1 MRQGQSTYPDVHP
14 GNILFDG
21 KSLSIIDPH
30 AEVQETRYGTNIK
43 DDALQDIISLFKYN
57 KNLEEIV
64 LRAKD
69 YGSIGEDINQMFY
82 QNNLYTVKNIKR
94 MLGVFTKIYGPI
106 VVKDLFVYNNCV
118 NYAVD
123 AVGKLKQRKTL
134 SWKFNT

>member
-1 MRQGQSTYPDVHP
+1 MKSLMFMYEQGQSTYPVVHP

-82 QNNLYTVKNIKR
+82 KTIYIL
-94 MLGVFTKIYGPI
+94 LKISN
-106 VVKDLFVYNNCV
+106 VC
-118 NYAVD
+118 
-123 AVGKLKQRKTL
+123 
-134 SWKFNT
+134 